1 VSAAFDAT
9 PRLEKYELLEE
20 LGHGGMATV
29 YRARDRRLGREVA
42 LKVIHRHLRDQ
53 QEVGER
59 FAREAK
65 AVAKLRHPSIVEVYD
80 VSEPSESERY
90 LVVELVRGITLRKL
104 LKEHA
109 PLPPELVLG
118 IGLRLAE
125 ALEHAHSLGV
135 VHRDVKPENV
145 LLALPLRLRGAS
157 VAPEPSSGS
166 NPSSPSLSSS
176 AGLSPRESIEVKLT
190 DFGIAK
196 VLDVQGVTS
205 TGEVLG
211 SPAHMA
217 PEQIEGQSVGP
228 KADLFSL
235 GVLLYEALV
244 GNLPFQG
251 NNPAQVLRRVLEGQ
265 FVPTERAR
273 PEVGS
278 LIGRVVDRALAH
290 DPERRF
296 EHAGA
301 LSDAIREELDRVHFP
316 EPLGELAAY
325 LDDPAAYEA
334 AYPSK
339 ILPHLLEAAAGARRD
354 GRIPLAASLYNRAL
368 SLRPGDPAIVRAVAR
383 LTRLGKLRRR
393 VVPVTVTCVILAAG
407 AVLGYRAVKTHA
419 GHRRVLAASPATPAT
434 GTVVSP
440 VVGVKQP
447 VPTNLDDK
455 PTGALERREGRRE
468 DDRDGARTTAEVR
481 STSGGG
487 RTSGKTTS
495 HPSVAGATRTVQV
508 ELRGAKGSRL
518 LIDGTER
525 PWFGVKHELAY
536 GVHRFHVIAPTEN
549 CCVVPEP
556 KVVRIGPGEGEIRV
570 VLFVEF
576 RDAQL
581 QLAGS
586 EGATLTCGELFPG
599 ILEAPGR
606 RSVRLTQAETHASCT
621 LIPPVES
628 GKRPRTIDV
637 VLRPGGT
644 FTVDGT

>member
-42 LKVIHRHLRDQ
+42 VKIIHRHLRDQ
-53 QEVGER
+53 VEVGER

-80 VSEPSESERY
+80 VSEADEAERY

-109 PLPPELVLG
+109 PLPAELVLG

-145 LLALPLRLRGAS
+145 LLALPLRLRCVS
-157 VAPEPSSGS
+157 VVPEPSNGS
-166 NPSSPSLSSS
+166 SPSSPSLTSS
-176 AGLSPRESIEVKLT
+176 AGLTPRENIEVKLT

-217 PEQIEGQSVGP
+217 PEQIEGLSVGP
-228 KADLFSL
+228 KADIFSL

-244 GNLPFQG
+244 GSLPFQG
-251 NNPAQVLRRVLEGQ
+251 NNPAQVLRRVLDGQ

-278 LIGRVVDRALAH
+278 LIGRLVDRALAH

-301 LSDAIREELDRVHFP
+301 VSVAIREELERVRFP

-325 LDDPAAYEA
+325 LDDPPAFEA
-334 AYPSK
+334 GFANK
-339 ILPHLLEAAAGARRD
+339 IVPRLLEAAASARRE

-368 SLRPGDPAIVRAVAR
+368 SLCPGDPEIVRAVAR
-383 LTRLGKLRRR
+383 LSRLGKLRRR
-393 VVPVTVTCVILAAG
+393 VLPITITCAVLAAG
-407 AVLGYRAVKTHA
+407 SALGYRAVKTNSAQPHGPSA
-419 GHRRVLAASPATPAT
+419 SRGTATQGPAAASVKNVNAAAPGLDTGKKPGNLPRRDPPDVTREAIRNVPDVRASTNGGRLNGKVASHPISGAT
-434 GTVVSP
+434 GT
-440 VVGVKQP
+440 
-447 VPTNLDDK
+447 
-455 PTGALERREGRRE
+455 
-468 DDRDGARTTAEVR
+468 RTI
-481 STSGGG
+481 
-487 RTSGKTTS
+487 
-495 HPSVAGATRTVQV
+495 QV

-525 PWFGVKHELAY
+525 PWFGAKHELAY

-581 QLAGS
+581 QLGGA
-586 EGATLTCGELFPG
+586 EGATLSCGELFPG
-599 ILEAPGR
+599 IIEAPGR